1 MRVRKKGHYLLN
13 TLLSNFRQCNPMQP
27 LTLRTHSAWQR
38 INGCRFKSTNFLKI
52 ENVGM
57 RLNLKSWCKN
67 RVAHLQPYRLSSVNS
82 DWEEHSSSDKWE
94 EPLRTNFVRML
105 LLKFTEAK
113 LWLSHRVSSCSWSQR
128 HWNCCTEWQPDTS
141 IRVIDCKQKWIA
153 QSGDNK
159 DY

>member
-1 MRVRKKGHYLLN
+1 
-13 TLLSNFRQCNPMQP
+13 MQP

-38 INGCRFKSTNFLKI
+38 INGCRVTSTNFLKI
-52 ENVGM
+52 ENIGM
-57 RLNLKSWCKN
+57 RLNVKSWCKS
-67 RVAHLQPYRLSSVNS
+67 RGAHLQPYKLSSVNS

-113 LWLSHRVSSCSWSQR
+113 LWLSQRVSSCSWSQR

-141 IRVIDCKQKWIA
+141 IRVIDCKQNEMRRVETIKNTKNILC
-153 QSGDNK
+153 NK
-159 DY
+159 KQQIWSHLKTDKQ